1 MRSLDKTCIAQ
12 ETKTKPEREDFFVTE
27 MPITI
32 SPVSGKKGRAA
43 FVDLGR
49 KFSAG
54 VPHFVPQLH
63 SEQLELVNPDKNPFF
78 EHARAQFFIAYRGA
92 QAVGRI
98 SAHID
103 ELALTI
109 PPQQGMG
116 PGTGMFGY
124 YDAADRKVGDAL
136 LRAAENWLRGQ
147 GMTKVLGP
155 ISMSIW
161 EEPGLL
167 VRGHDHAPMLM
178 MGHHPAHYQ
187 AWIEGA
193 GYIPAKK
200 LLTYDLPIGDHFP
213 PLVERIVKSGER
225 NERIRIRPVDKSK
238 FEDEVRIILHIL
250 NDAWSGN
257 WGFVPF
263 TDTEISYAA
272 KKMLPL
278 IHPELVRIAELDG
291 QPVAFMITF
300 PDVNEALAQT
310 GGKLF
315 PFGWLTLLRWIRKPR
330 GKHMRVPLMGVLKE
344 HHNSRLASQLAFMMI
359 EVIRKEAVGTFGATR
374 AEIGWILD
382 DNQGMVAIADT
393 IGGTINREYLIYQK
407 IL

>member
-1 MRSLDKTCIAQ
+1 M
-12 ETKTKPEREDFFVTE
+12 TE
-27 MPITI
+27 IPIIIT
-32 SPVSGKKGRAA
+32 PVSGKKGRAA

-49 KFSAG
+49 KFSAK
-54 VPHFVPQLH
+54 VPHFVPQLRR
-63 SEQLELVNPDKNPFF
+63 EQLELVDPDKNPFF
-78 EHARAQFFIAYRGA
+78 QHARVQLFMAFRGNVP
-92 QAVGRI
+92 VGRI

-103 ELALTI
+103 ELALEI
-109 PPQQGMG
+109 PPEQGMG

-124 YDAADRKVGDAL
+124 YDAEDEQVGTAL
-136 LRAAENWLRGQ
+136 LTAAEEWLRHQ
-147 GMTKVLGP
+147 GMTQVLGP
-155 ISMSIW
+155 ISLSIW

-167 VRGHDHAPMLM
+167 VRGQDHAPMLM

-187 AWIEGA
+187 GWIENA
-193 GYIPAKK
+193 GYVPTKK
-200 LLTYDLPIGDHFP
+200 LFTYHLPITGSFP

-225 NERIRIRPVDKSK
+225 NARIRIREVDKSR

-263 TDTEISYAA
+263 TNAEIIYAA
-272 KKMLPL
+272 RKMLPL

-291 QPVAFMITF
+291 KPVAFMITF
-300 PDVNEALAQT
+300 PDINEALVKID
-310 GGKLF
+310 GKLF
-315 PFGWLTLLRWIRKPR
+315 PFGWFTLLRWIRKPR

-359 EVIRKEAVGTFGATR
+359 ELIRQQAVDKFGATR

-382 DNQGMVAIADT
+382 DNQGMVAIADM
-393 IGGTINREYLIYQK
+393 IGGTINREYTIYRK
-407 IL
+407 AL

>member
-1 MRSLDKTCIAQ
+1 M
-12 ETKTKPEREDFFVTE
+12 TE
-27 MPITI
+27 LPITI
-32 SPVSGKKGRAA
+32 RPVFGRKGRAA

-49 KFSAG
+49 KFSEQ
-54 VPHFVPQLH
+54 VPYFVPQLRG
-63 SEQLELVNPDKNPFF
+63 EQLELIDPDKNPFF
-78 EHARAQFFIAYRGA
+78 EHARVQFFIAERGGKP
-92 QAVGRI
+92 VGRI
-98 SAHID
+98 SAQID

-109 PPQQGMG
+109 PASQGMG

-124 YDAADRKVGDAL
+124 FDAVDQAIGNEL
-136 LRAAENWLRGQ
+136 LAAAESWLRGQ
-147 GMTKVLGP
+147 GMTRVLGP

-167 VRGHDHAPMLM
+167 VRGYDHAPMLM
-178 MGHHPAHYQ
+178 MGHHPSHYRE
-187 AWIEGA
+187 WIEGA
-193 GYIPAKK
+193 SYSPAKK
-200 LLTYDLPIGDHFP
+200 LLTYEVQISESFP

-225 NERIRIRPVDKSK
+225 NPRIRIRPVQKNR
-238 FEDEVRIILHIL
+238 FEDEVRIILRIL

-272 KKMLPL
+272 RKMLPL

-291 QPVAFMITF
+291 EPVAFMITF
-300 PDVNEALAQT
+300 PDVNEALVQT

-315 PFGWLTLLRWIRKPR
+315 PFGWFKLLRWIRKPR
-330 GKHMRVPLMGVLKE
+330 GNHMRVPLMGVLKE

-359 EVIRKEAVGTFGATR
+359 ELIRHEAVNKFKASR

-382 DNQGMVAIADT
+382 DNQGMVAIADM

-407 IL
+407 AL